1 MRRVVTAFLIATLTI
16 SLTGCGAGLNASTR
30 NIKQVTD
37 GVEATV
43 NTDGNNIKV
52 VNLLVV
58 ETAQGA
64 GVLVGTL
71 VNSLDQEDALLG
83 VAINGQVA
91 TVTGSNV
98 LAKNKPVIFE
108 GTSANIKAV
117 VQSLGAKAGQS
128 VQVTMFFA
136 RAGQVTVQ
144 AIIRDQRD
152 DYAGITS

>member
-1 MRRVVTAFLIATLTI
+1 MRRVLTALLIAALSI
-16 SLTGCGAGLNASTR
+16 SLSGCGAGLNAETR

-43 NTDGNNIKV
+43 NTEGNKIKI

-58 ETAQGA
+58 ETAEGA

-71 VNSLDQEDALLG
+71 VNSMDQEDTLLG

-91 TVTGSNV
+91 TVTGTNT
-98 LAKNKPVIFE
+98 LAKNTPVIFE
-108 GTSANIKAV
+108 GPSTNAKAV
-117 VQSLGAKAGQS
+117 VPVLGAEAGQS
-128 VQVTMFFA
+128 IQVRMFFA
-136 RAGQVTVQ
+136 RAGEVIVQ

-152 DYAGITS
+152 DYSGITA

>member
-1 MRRVVTAFLIATLTI
+1 MRRVVTAFLIALLSI

-83 VAINGQVA
+83 VSINGQVA

-108 GTSANIKAV
+108 GPTANAKAV
-117 VQSLGAKAGQS
+117 VPVLGAKAGESIQI
-128 VQVTMFFA
+128 TLFFA
-136 RAGQVTVQ
+136 RAGEVSVQ

-152 DYAGITS
+152 SYAGITS

>member
-1 MRRVVTAFLIATLTI
+1 MRRVVTAFLIALLSI

-108 GTSANIKAV
+108 GPSANIKAV
-117 VQSLGAKAGQS
+117 VQSLGAKAGESIQI
-128 VQVTMFFA
+128 TLFFA
-136 RAGQVTVQ
+136 RAGEVSVQ